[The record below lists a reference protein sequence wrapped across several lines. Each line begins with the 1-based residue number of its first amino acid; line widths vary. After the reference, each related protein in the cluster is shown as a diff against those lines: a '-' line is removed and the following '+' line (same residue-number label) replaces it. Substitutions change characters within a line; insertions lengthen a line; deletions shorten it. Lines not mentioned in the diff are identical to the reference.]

1 MMGDLLA
8 GNAAELVIAG
18 VLAAFAFAAWSSRKR
33 RKDLER
39 FALANG
45 MSFDPSAS
53 AVAGLPGGG
62 GGLFDRGRHTRRN
75 LIGTAGPGGGEM
87 YFFDYSRTTGS
98 GKNRRTRRYAV
109 AMLTGAPAGIPAF
122 ELRPENFLDRFIEL
136 AGFRDIDLPQFP
148 VFSRAYRL
156 TGEDAEGLARVFG
169 AGPAA
174 LLEGRGGLMMNGGA
188 GKLTLM
194 RGGHVGAADYPGFI
208 EEARAVFT
216 SFLSN

>member
-1 MMGDLLA
+1 MEALLQEH
-8 GNAAELVIAG
+8 GLWIGVSFFAAM
-18 VLAAFAFAAWSSRKR
+18 LALAAWSSWKR

-62 GGLFDRGRHTRRN
+62 GGLFDRGRHTRKN
-75 LIGTAGPGGGEM
+75 LIRAAGPGGGEM
-87 YFFDYSRTTGS
+87 YFFDYSYTTGS
-98 GKNRRTRRYAV
+98 GKNRRTHRFGV
-109 AMLTGAPAGIPAF
+109 AMLAGAPQGLPAF
-122 ELRPENFLDRFIEL
+122 ELRPENFLDRLIEM

-148 VFSRAYRL
+148 VFSKAYRL
-156 TGEDAEGLARVFG
+156 TGEDAEGLTRVFS

-174 LLEGRGGLMMNGGA
+174 LLEGRGGLVMNGGA
-188 GKLTLM
+188 GRLTMM
-194 RGGHVGAADYPGFI
+194 RKGYVSAADYPGFI